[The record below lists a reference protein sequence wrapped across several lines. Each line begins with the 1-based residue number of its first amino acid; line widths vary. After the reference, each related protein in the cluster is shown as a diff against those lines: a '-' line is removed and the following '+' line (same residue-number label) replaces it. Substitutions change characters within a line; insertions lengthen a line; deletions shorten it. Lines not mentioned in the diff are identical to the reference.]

1 MRCTNYTSRTGDP
14 SGPPERRALGLRS
27 EVGDLVHDVQQD
39 GWYPEQGDEIRGRAS
54 HDTYDMTGNRVDIAT
69 ILGIDREPAFAE
81 KAPLKREPRWRKA
94 SAGQRPLPPRTPSR
108 TRTQVKRRVGWTW
121 SIALGLL
128 VLLSGCGKVAS
139 GPSGR
144 ESRVGTRSSLTPL
157 GGYAVAAGDTL
168 YRLSYECAG
177 QAVEAYMTEPGAR
190 GHYPLLVNLH
200 GGAAWN
206 VNQSHDNFG
215 FTAENAANAASS
227 HFISL
232 YPEYQGYLGSSGP
245 VRGLSTDAKDTL
257 CAIRA
262 VASLPAV
269 NSDRV
274 YLLGTSIGGGV
285 ALKVAS
291 LLPTVRA
298 VVVVSPWVGLR
309 DELPWLQRHA
319 QPYTIFGHELLGVTH
334 TYGFSPNQAAL
345 AAQSPDLQAIKA
357 PVLLLQ
363 GTADTHVPYQV
374 VEQFYGQMKAAGK
387 TVKLIL
393 YPGGHH
399 GLHGSHQQAAL
410 AAMRH
415 WFTQYGLNF

>member
-1 MRCTNYTSRTGDP
+1 MN
-14 SGPPERRALGLRS
+14 
-27 EVGDLVHDVQQD
+27 
-39 GWYPEQGDEIRGRAS
+39 
-54 HDTYDMTGNRVDIAT
+54 
-69 ILGIDREPAFAE
+69 
-81 KAPLKREPRWRKA
+81 
-94 SAGQRPLPPRTPSR
+94 
-108 TRTQVKRRVGWTW
+108 RRVGWMW
-121 SIALGLL
+121 NLALGLL
-128 VLLSGCGKVAS
+128 VLLSGCGAVAS
-139 GPSGR
+139 GPSAHEPRAGMI
-144 ESRVGTRSSLTPL
+144 SPLTHL
-157 GGYAVAAGDTL
+157 RGYAVAAGDAL
-168 YRLSYECAG
+168 YRISYECAG
-177 QAVEAYMTEPGAR
+177 QAVEAYMTEPRAH
-190 GHYPLLVNLH
+190 GHYPLLVDLH

-245 VRGLSTDAKDTL
+245 VRGLYTDAQDTL

-262 VASLPAV
+262 VATLPAV
-269 NSDRV
+269 NSHRV
-274 YLLGTSIGGGV
+274 YLLGASIGGGV

-309 DELPWLQRHA
+309 DELPWLKQHA
-319 QPYTIFGHELLGVTH
+319 QPYTIFGHELLGITR
-334 TYGFSPNQAAL
+334 TYGFSPSPAAI
-345 AAQSPDLQAIKA
+345 AAQSPNVQTIRA

-399 GLHGSHQQAAL
+399 GLHDTYQKATL
-410 AAMRH
+410 VAMRQ
-415 WFTQYGLNF
+415 WFHQYGLH